1 LACELPSLP
10 ISIEPLAESGL
21 AVMITDLGRKVY
33 YDYSGVLKLK
43 KTYRSADKL
52 GRCGTTV
59 EGLEW

>member
-1 LACELPSLP
+1 MVCELPSLP
-10 ISIEPLAESGL
+10 ISIEPLAELGL
-21 AVMITDLGRKVY
+21 AVMITDIGQKAY

-59 EGLEW
+59 EGHEW